1 MDDSSPASGP
11 QLFGYPLGGL
21 FHLMV
26 LYFVWGSTYLAIRVA
41 VRPGEGFP
49 PFTLGLTRMA
59 LAGLLLLLWAKVRGR
74 EILPRRRD
82 LVVMAVSGIL
92 LWTGGNGLVMLAEQ
106 RIDSA
111 LAALLV
117 TTTPIWVAVMEAML
131 AKRSLNRSLMAALLL
146 GFGGVVVLS
155 IPSLQEG
162 ASGDFLSVLA
172 VLGASF
178 TWSVG
183 TVLQSNKRVELGS
196 TANSA
201 YQQLFGGLGFLVI
214 VAILQEPAP
223 TPSVEAWWGWLY
235 LLVAGSLLAFTS
247 YIQALRQLPTEV
259 VMTYGY
265 VNPVIAVILGAL
277 ILDEQITIWTLGGA
291 LLVLLGVAGV
301 FRYRARNSNRE

>member
-1 MDDSSPASGP
+1 
-11 QLFGYPLGGL
+11 
-21 FHLMV
+21 
-26 LYFVWGSTYLAIRVA
+26 
-41 VRPGEGFP
+41 
-49 PFTLGLTRMA
+49 
-59 LAGLLLLLWAKVRGR
+59 
-74 EILPRRRD
+74 
-82 LVVMAVSGIL
+82 
-92 LWTGGNGLVMLAEQ
+92 
-106 RIDSA
+106 
-111 LAALLV
+111 
-117 TTTPIWVAVMEAML
+117 ML
-131 AKRSLNRSLMAALLL
+131 AKRALNRSLMAALML
-146 GFGGVVVLS
+146 GLGGVVVLS

-172 VLGASF
+172 VLGAAFS
-178 TWSVG
+178 WSVG
-183 TVLQSNKRVELGS
+183 TVLQSRNRVELGS

-223 TPSVEAWWGWLY
+223 APSVEAWWGWLY

-277 ILDEQITIWTLGGA
+277 ILDEQITVWTLGGA

-301 FRYRARNSNRE
+301 FRYRARHKNQKA